1 VGGTDATPY
10 CEAELEARPAPP
22 RSAIRPLSDEES
34 SVPSTSLIHADAL
47 TKVFGTG
54 EETTHAL
61 RGVTVGFEPA
71 TITALMGP
79 SGSGKS
85 TLLYNLAGLDV
96 PTSGRAM
103 LLGIDIATL
112 NRTELAEFR
121 REHVGFVFQQYNLI
135 PSITVFENV
144 ALPMRLAKKKLDVAH
159 IRRTLAEVGL
169 EGKEKR
175 KPSELSGG
183 QQQRVAI
190 ARVIAARPEIVFA
203 DEPTGA
209 LDTATGAAILGQC
222 VVMATHDPTVA
233 AQCDRVV
240 FLRDGALVSEMRAP
254 TSESVAEKLVELR
267 RAA

>member
-1 VGGTDATPY
+1 M
-10 CEAELEARPAPP
+10 
-22 RSAIRPLSDEES
+22 
-34 SVPSTSLIHADAL
+34 PSTSLIHADAL

-103 LLGIDIATL
+103 LLGVDIATL

-159 IRRTLAEVGL
+159 IRRTLAAVGL
-169 EGKEKR
+169 EGKERR

-209 LDTATGAAILGQC
+209 LDTATGAAILGLLQRSAKEHGQC

>member
-1 VGGTDATPY
+1 M
-10 CEAELEARPAPP
+10 
-22 RSAIRPLSDEES
+22 
-34 SVPSTSLIHADAL
+34 PSTPIVQGLGL

-54 EETTHAL
+54 GETTHAL
-61 RGVTVGFEPA
+61 RGVDVGFEPA

-96 PTSGRAM
+96 PTGGQAL
-103 LLGIDIATL
+103 LLGVDIATL
-112 NRTELAEFR
+112 NRTQLAEFR
-121 REHVGFVFQQYNLI
+121 RDHVGFVFQQYNLI
-135 PSITVFENV
+135 PSISVFENV
-144 ALPMRLAKKKLDVAH
+144 ALPMRLAKTRVDDEH
-159 IRRTLAEVGL
+159 IRRTIAEVGL
-169 EGKEKR
+169 EGKENR

-209 LDTATGAAILGQC
+209 LDTTTGAAVLGLLQRSAKQHGQS

-240 FLRDGALVSEMRAP
+240 FMRDGALVSEMSSP